1 MSSPKPVEIESVSE
15 KQLMR
20 VSAIIE
26 ENMDDP
32 DLNVAALAEKSGIG
46 TKQLYRLVKKYVGD
60 TPVDYIRKMLTVSEI
75 MYMVGFKTPSYF
87 SKCFQA
93 EYGCTPSEYARRD
106 SAGSES

>member
-1 MSSPKPVEIESVSE
+1 
-15 KQLMR
+15 MR

-60 TPVDYIRKMLTVSEI
+60 TPVDYIRKMRLRKAAMLLEQHKLTVSEI